1 MKTVQKTLRF
11 RPQELSKRFRIR
23 ERLYSMPE
31 MNYNWQTRTD
41 WFPAGYTSNMKC
53 LSKQFSRIHHFACH
67 APGPVQQHWK
77 RANQLFMKQHFT
89 THASMRYANKYSCDA
104 WL

>member
-1 MKTVQKTLRF
+1 MASLRF
-11 RPQELSKRFRIR
+11 RPQGLSKRFRIR
-23 ERLYSMPE
+23 ERLYSKPE

-41 WFPAGYTSNMKC
+41 WFPAGYTTNMKC
-53 LSKQFSRIHHFACH
+53 IAKQFSRIHHFACH

-77 RANQLFMKQHFT
+77 LANQLFMKQHFT
-89 THASMRYANKYSCDA
+89 TQASMRYANKYSCDA